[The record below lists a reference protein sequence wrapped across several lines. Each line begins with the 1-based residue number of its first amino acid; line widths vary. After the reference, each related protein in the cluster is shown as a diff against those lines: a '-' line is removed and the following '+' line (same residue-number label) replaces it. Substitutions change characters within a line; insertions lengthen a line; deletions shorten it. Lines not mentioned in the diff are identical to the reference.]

1 MLHFLLRRL
10 GWTILTLF
18 LLLTLTFFMIRL
30 APGDPF
36 SGEKDIPPEVKAELQ
51 KAYGLDGPLYKQYG
65 RYMWNVV
72 VHQDLGPSSKQKGRT
87 VNEIIGSLIWNSMQL
102 GVCAMILAL
111 LFGVTAGV
119 IAALKQNSVF
129 DYFSMGVSTVG
140 LAVPTFVVGPIFVLI
155 FALWLGWFRT
165 SGFDSFPRDYILPSV
180 TLALPF
186 AARISRLARAG
197 LLEVINQDYI
207 RTARSKGLIERVVV
221 MRHALK
227 GGLLPVVTYLGPAL
241 ANILAGSLVV
251 EQIFQVPGLGT
262 EFIKSASN
270 RDYMLV
276 MGTVIVYGSM
286 LVTMNLVVDLTYG
299 FLDPR
304 IRNE

>member
-1 MLHFLLRRL
+1 M
-10 GWTILTLF
+10 LTLF
-18 LLLTLTFFMIRL
+18 LLITLTFFLIRL

-36 SGEKDIPPEVKAELQ
+36 SGEKDIPPEVKLELQ
-51 KAYGLDGPLYKQYG
+51 KAYGLDGPLISQYG
-65 RYMWNVV
+65 RYLWRLVRY
-72 VHQDLGPSSKQKGRT
+72 QDLGPSSKQKGRT
-87 VNEIIGSLIWNSMQL
+87 VNEIIGGLIWNSVQL

-111 LFGVTAGV
+111 LFGVSAGV
-119 IAALKQNSVF
+119 IAALRQNSMF

-140 LAVPTFVVGPIFVLI
+140 LAVPTFVVGPIFVLV
-155 FALWLGWFRT
+155 FALYLGWFKT
-165 SGFDSFPRDYILPSV
+165 SGFDDFPRDYVLPAI

-197 LLEVINQDYI
+197 LLEVIHQDYI
-207 RTARSKGLIERVVV
+207 RTARSKGLLERVVV
-221 MRHALK
+221 IRHALK
-227 GGLLPVVTYLGPAL
+227 GGLLPVVTYIGPAL

-262 EFIKSASN
+262 EFIKSAGN

-276 MGTVIVYGSM
+276 MGTVIIYGSL
-286 LVTMNLVVDLTYG
+286 LVFMNLLVDLTYG

>member
-1 MLHFLLRRL
+1 MLKFLLRRL
-10 GWTILTLF
+10 GWTVLTLF
-18 LLLTLTFFMIRL
+18 LLITLTFFMIRL

-36 SGEKDIPPEVKAELQ
+36 SGEKDISPEVKEALN
-51 KAYGLDGPLYKQYG
+51 KAYGLDGSLPSQYV
-65 RYMWNVV
+65 RYIGKVLTG
-72 VHQDLGPSSKQKGRT
+72 DLGPSSKQKGRS
-87 VNEIIGSLIWNSMQL
+87 VNEIIGGLIWNSVQL
-102 GVCAMILAL
+102 GLCAMFLAL
-111 LFGVTAGV
+111 IFGVTAGV
-119 IAALKQNSVF
+119 IAAFKQNSVF
-129 DYFSMGVSTVG
+129 DYVSMGVSTVG
-140 LAVPTFVVGPIFVLI
+140 LAVPTFVVGPIFVLV
-155 FALWLGWFRT
+155 FALYFGWFRT
-165 SGFDSFPRDYILPSV
+165 SGFESFPRDYILPSV

-197 LLEVINQDYI
+197 MLEVINQDYI
-207 RTARSKGLIERVVV
+207 RTARAKGLLERVVV

-276 MGTVIVYGSM
+276 MGTVIVYGSL
-286 LVTMNLVVDLTYG
+286 LVFMNLIVDLAYG